1 MLYVSI
7 DKFLTK
13 KIRVLRK
20 KSNFKWTAKKLSIKD
35 FKEGKLAEHTVSA
48 NISHCPKE
56 EPSLNSIFS
65 RQHLKIN
72 QKFKIHF
79 KYC

>member
-20 KSNFKWTAKKLSIKD
+20 KSNFKWTAKKLSIVSVELGIFLAMILMREKNV
-35 FKEGKLAEHTVSA
+35 GKPPGKFDPVLA
-48 NISHCPKE
+48 
-56 EPSLNSIFS
+56 
-65 RQHLKIN
+65 
-72 QKFKIHF
+72 
-79 KYC
+79 